1 MKLPE
6 ENTNFRKP
14 DWDGRMAEQTT
25 IRALISVRDTAEHSR
40 RRKPWNRA
48 FGVTALKGYEEILG
62 RRVQQF
68 VTMLEQRTGPVDL
81 AELISYFTYVLS
93 FLQFSIPDSNVIGLI
108 S

>member
-1 MKLPE
+1 VLCDE
-6 ENTNFRKP
+6 DSNFGAA

-25 IRALISVRDTAEHSR
+25 IRALISVRDTAEHTR

-48 FGVTALKGYEEILG
+48 FSTAALKGYEEILG

-81 AELISYFTYVLS
+81 AEFISYFTCVFC
-93 FLQFSIPDSNVIGLI
+93 FLRFSASDPLGIG
-108 S
+108 STS

>member
-1 MKLPE
+1 
-6 ENTNFRKP
+6 
-14 DWDGRMAEQTT
+14 MAEQST
-25 IRALISVRDTAEHSR
+25 IRALISVRDIAEHTR

-48 FGVTALKGYEEILG
+48 FSSGALKGYEEILG

-81 AELISYFTYVLS
+81 AEFISYFTCVIRSLR
-93 FLQFSIPDSNVIGLI
+93 FPVPDLIITGLT